1 MVLGGILVTALLVF
15 FYIKEMNRL
24 TSPVLALSA
33 VLPAVILFSYIMAL
47 RGIRKDDKLVKSLDK
62 LR

>member
-1 MVLGGILVTALLVF
+1 MTLLPNALF